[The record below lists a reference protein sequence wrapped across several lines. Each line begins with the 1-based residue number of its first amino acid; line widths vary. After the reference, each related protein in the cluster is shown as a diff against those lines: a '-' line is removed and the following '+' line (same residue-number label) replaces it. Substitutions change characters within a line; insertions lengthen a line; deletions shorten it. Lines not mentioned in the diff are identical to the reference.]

1 MKRIILVLYFLCLIQ
16 VAFGQDDYG
25 LKKTGEVAAE
35 YVLFFSNLG
44 FSAADIIIHNGYW
57 DLYDSIRTFHEL
69 DLAVLS
75 KKDLRLLRN
84 AIYARHGLI
93 FKSGDLQDWFSRF
106 SWYKPQYA
114 NVDDKLTW
122 NDKVNISKIQT
133 YENPA
138 PNRNVTAADLIGYWE
153 GQFPV
158 AAGSVDAVN
167 IYVNGTIEFGYNSM
181 NPRIAYR
188 TKGTYH
194 IENGYLVVMITEQ
207 NLVLGGYFM
216 EAWGSVFNDTGN
228 PKRCKLVYDKPV
240 RAVFPVGEM
249 QETAYMVEEQ
259 KSEVRTR
266 MFGSSL
272 KFYFGPNP
280 DSL

>member
-1 MKRIILVLYFLCLIQ
+1 MKRIILVLYFLYLIQ
-16 VAFGQDDYG
+16 GAFGQDDYG

-93 FKSGDLQDWFSRF
+93 FKSWDLQDWFSRF
-106 SWYKPQYA
+106 PWYKPEYA

-122 NDKVNISKIQT
+122 NDKMNISKIQT
-133 YENPA
+133 YENPV
-138 PNRNVTAADLIGYWE
+138 PNRNVTAADLVGYWE
-153 GQFPV
+153 GGFPIP
-158 AAGSVDAVN
+158 AGSVDYLE
-167 IYVNGTIEFGYNSM
+167 IYADSTIEFGYNSM
-181 NPRIAYR
+181 NPRAAYM
-188 TKGTYH
+188 TKGTYR
-194 IENGYLVVMITEQ
+194 IEDGYLVVMITEQ

-216 EAWGSVFNDTGN
+216 EAWGSTSNDTGN
-228 PKRCKLVYDKPV
+228 PKKCRLVYDKPV

-249 QETAYMVEEQ
+249 NETFHEWTI
-259 KSEVRTR
+259 KNWSL
-266 MFGSSL
+266 GSSR
-272 KFYFGPNP
+272 KFKF
-280 DSL
+280 